1 MINAL
6 FTLVALAGLFLLLV
20 GNLWF
25 VVRAFQESIL
35 WGLGCLLLPFVSLV
49 FLILNW
55 RRAKDPFFVGLWGLG
70 LIFAV
75 AIVAPG
81 ALPGR

>member
-1 MINAL
+1 MFNAL
-6 FTLVALAGLFLLLV
+6 FTLVALAGILLLVV

-35 WGLGCLLLPFVSLV
+35 WGLGCLLLPFVSLG
-49 FLILNW
+49 FLILHW
-55 RRAKDPFFVGLWGLG
+55 GRAKDPFFLALYGLG
-70 LIFAV
+70 AVFLVALI
-75 AIVAPG
+75 APG

>member
-1 MINAL
+1 MFNAL
-6 FTLVALAGLFLLLV
+6 FTLVAVVGIFLIVAGQ
-20 GNLWF
+20 LWF

-49 FLILNW
+49 FLILHW
-55 RRAKDPFFVGLWGLG
+55 RRAKDPFFLALYGLG
-70 LIFAV
+70 AIFLV